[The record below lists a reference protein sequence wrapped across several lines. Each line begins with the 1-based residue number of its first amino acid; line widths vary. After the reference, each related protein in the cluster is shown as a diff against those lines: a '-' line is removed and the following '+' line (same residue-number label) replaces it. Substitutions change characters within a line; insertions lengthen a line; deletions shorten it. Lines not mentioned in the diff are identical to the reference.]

1 MVYQKKIK
9 SILELTNGMWKCVIT
24 AVYSIAGVVIS
35 NRNNSSPQHKTMSV
49 TQFHLLHLVW
59 WIQTSGKVQH
69 RWYWS
74 FVIVKHYDG
83 FSIKLKRVQ
92 EPKGYFEFAEQ
103 AHSSVVRHT
112 QSYIVSLLQPPSH
125 FEQVE
130 GFLSLTLCQK
140 AQKKYIL
147 LPGNSSLTRN
157 KDLLLTTGY
166 FSSLSEYKNIL
177 LVS

>member
-1 MVYQKKIK
+1 
-9 SILELTNGMWKCVIT
+9 MWKCVIT

-35 NRNNSSPQHKTMSV
+35 DRNNSSPQHKTTSV

-59 WIQTSGKVQH
+59 CIQTSGKVQH
-69 RWYWS
+69 LWCWS
-74 FVIVKHYDG
+74 FVTVKHYDG

-92 EPKGYFEFAEQ
+92 EPKGYFESSEQ
-103 AHSSVVRHT
+103 AHSSVACHI
-112 QSYIVSLLQPPSH
+112 QSYTVSLLQPLSH

-130 GFLSLTLCQK
+130 GFLSLTLCHK
-140 AQKKYIL
+140 AKKKYL
-147 LPGNSSLTRN
+147 LLSGNSSLTRK

-166 FSSLSEYKNIL
+166 FSSLSAFKNTL